1 MSLRATQIRRVK
13 EGRTGHCQQR
23 EEHEKMRKYSFY
35 FLKDKVHN
43 QRICLQSYVNF
54 KNTQSSVSVNLLL
67 MNPDINDRIL
77 NIGVEIIHLD
87 LRVVVSFEEERDTV
101 GLGRVTTGPASVSV

>member
-1 MSLRATQIRRVK
+1 
-13 EGRTGHCQQR
+13 
-23 EEHEKMRKYSFY
+23 
-35 FLKDKVHN
+35 
-43 QRICLQSYVNF
+43 
-54 KNTQSSVSVNLLL
+54 

-87 LRVVVSFEEERDTV
+87 LRVVVSFEEESDTV

>member
-1 MSLRATQIRRVK
+1 
-13 EGRTGHCQQR
+13 
-23 EEHEKMRKYSFY
+23 
-35 FLKDKVHN
+35 
-43 QRICLQSYVNF
+43 
-54 KNTQSSVSVNLLL
+54 

-101 GLGRVTTGPASVSV
+101 GLGRVTTGPASVSVWEVKGGQKVSGRKVGSAVLSVAKMPREMKAKGYHMAISFATWPS